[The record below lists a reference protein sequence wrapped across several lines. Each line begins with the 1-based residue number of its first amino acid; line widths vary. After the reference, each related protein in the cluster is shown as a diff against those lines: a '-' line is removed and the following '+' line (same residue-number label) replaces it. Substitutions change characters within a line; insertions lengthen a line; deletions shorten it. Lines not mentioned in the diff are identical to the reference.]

1 VPISAII
8 FGGRRASV
16 MPLVYQALSWQHGTY
31 IGATMSS
38 EKTAAAAGKVGE
50 LRRDP
55 MAMLPFCGY
64 HMADYWAHWLAMGR
78 RGGDQMPRI
87 FHVNWFRKDAAGKF
101 FWPGFGES
109 IRVLKWIA
117 ERCRG
122 EGAAHESPIG
132 WIPTVA
138 ALDAADLGLQQA
150 AVDALLRIDRDEWR
164 AEAAARETYL
174 RGFGENLPPELLAEN
189 TRLIERLAAMG

>member
-1 VPISAII
+1 MI

-16 MPLVYQALSWQHGTY
+16 MPLVYEAFNWQHGTY

-38 EKTAAAAGKVGE
+38 EKTAAAAGNVGE

-64 HMADYWAHWLAMGR
+64 HMADYWRHWLEMGR
-78 RGGDQMPRI
+78 RGRERMPRI

-109 IRVLKWIA
+109 LRVLKWIA
-117 ERCRG
+117 ERCRN
-122 EGAAHESPIG
+122 EGAARETAIG
-132 WIPTVA
+132 WVPTIE

-150 AVDALLRIDRDEWR
+150 AVDALLRIDRDEWQT
-164 AEAAARETYL
+164 EAADRDKYL
-174 RGFGENLPPELLAEN
+174 RSFGNKLPRELLEEN
-189 TRLIERLAAMG
+189 DALRRRLLA